1 MPGRRSGKTAWQVTR
16 SCKRE
21 GGFLISEIRRREPD
35 GGEMAR
41 GTKMALT
48 WEPWRCRDAELFC
61 GDDSEINYSL
71 MGKVRRSGY
80 VLEWFIGDHEPRH
93 VHVYDAK
100 GRQIGRLDID
110 RLVGVEGW
118 MPDRKLVKLIEDLR
132 REGRL

>member
-1 MPGRRSGKTAWQVTR
+1 
-16 SCKRE
+16 
-21 GGFLISEIRRREPD
+21 
-35 GGEMAR
+35 
-41 GTKMALT
+41 
-48 WEPWRCRDAELFC
+48 
-61 GDDSEINYSL
+61 

-93 VHVYDAK
+93 IHVYDAK

-110 RLVGVEGW
+110 RMVGVEGW